1 MKDTAR
7 EKIGKKKK
15 KKESHIFIEFSGT
28 FMLNVLRLFSKNLKI
43 FGLNM
48 EVITLHKCLI
58 KLMYVDPQMKQALVT
73 IVNEPFCAIL
83 LFIPQLISR
92 ESSKHSSFINK
103 EVDTRHLGR
112 RHVLFHEHEFSKKQS
127 HRTVLQKIT

>member
-7 EKIGKKKK
+7 EKIEKKKK
-15 KKESHIFIEFSGT
+15 KSHIFIEFSGT

-73 IVNEPFCAIL
+73 ITNEPFCAIL
-83 LFIPQLISR
+83 LFIP
-92 ESSKHSSFINK
+92 
-103 EVDTRHLGR
+103 
-112 RHVLFHEHEFSKKQS
+112 
-127 HRTVLQKIT
+127 